1 MKWPLALTPVF
12 SYSSGVKK
20 FCPRR
25 TSHSQGLINTE
36 GAPGSQLSY
45 EPGSWFGFG
54 FYSYRL
60 FSLALFA
67 LCCALFF
74 LPSVAAAPAQNRAQE
89 KVGNEPAVTKVEPP
103 SWWIGLSSEVMLLL
117 SGYNLQANE
126 VSCNLPTL
134 TVTHTQ
140 SAAAGSYLFVWLK
153 IATDTRSGTAV
164 CRVTTSTGTTSFELP
179 LASRS
184 PTAGKFH
191 GLSQSDVIYLIMPD
205 RFANGD
211 PTNDQPADAPNSYDR
226 ANPRAYHGGDLRG
239 IREHL
244 PYLKDL
250 GVTTMWLTPILKN
263 GAPQDYHGYG
273 AVDLYAVDPH
283 LGTIN
288 DYQQL
293 VSAAHQQQMKILFD
307 AVINHVGRNHPWVN
321 NPPLPDWFHGTPAQH
336 TNSGTPL
343 DPSFYGK
350 SNQSSTNESF
360 EALVDPHAPSRFSK
374 SLTQGWFANVLPDLN
389 TENPVVAQYLVQNSI
404 WWAETTGLDGYRL
417 DTFPY
422 VPRKF
427 WAAWHLA
434 LRRLYPNLTTI
445 AEVFHP
451 DPSVTSFFLGGQR
464 HYDGIDSGVTT
475 LFDFPLYFTLRD
487 VLQHKAPTG
496 QIAKILRQDS
506 LYNRPDSLVTFFGNH
521 DVVRLSSATS
531 DAGEHSQDEGLKTTQ
546 LAYGLTLTLR
556 GIPQLYYGDEIGMS
570 GGADPDN
577 RHDFPGGW
585 SDDPQN
591 AFAADGRTPQQQKIF
606 SYVQTLLRLRREHP
620 VLAHGHLWH
629 LASDDSSY
637 IFERDSEEEKVI
649 VAFNNSKESRQLK
662 IPLKDTPVQDAA
674 GLTNLLGEARGRI
687 ADSQLELAM
696 PPQSLT
702 IVLVD

>member
-1 MKWPLALTPVF
+1 VT
-12 SYSSGVKK
+12 K
-20 FCPRR
+20 FYPRR
-25 TSHSQGLINTE
+25 TSHSQSLINTE

-45 EPGSWFGFG
+45 EPRSRVGFRSWFGFG
-54 FYSYRL
+54 FYSYRS

-67 LCCALFF
+67 LCCAPIF

-117 SGYNLQANE
+117 SGHNLQANE

-164 CRVTTSTGTTSFELP
+164 CRITTSTGTTSFELP

-184 PTAGKFH
+184 PTAGKFR

-226 ANPRAYHGGDLRG
+226 ANLRAYHGGDLRG
-239 IREHL
+239 IRQHL

-250 GVTTMWLTPILKN
+250 GVTTLWLTPILKN

-283 LGTIN
+283 LGTLN
-288 DYQQL
+288 DYEQL
-293 VSAAHQQQMKILFD
+293 VAAAHQQQMKILFD
-307 AVINHVGRNHPWVN
+307 AVINHVGPNHPWVK
-321 NPPLPDWFHGTPAQH
+321 NPPLPDWFHGTPVQH

-343 DPSFYGK
+343 DGSFYGK
-350 SNQSSTNESF
+350 SNQLSANESF
-360 EALVDPHAPSRFSK
+360 EAFVDPHAPPRFSK
-374 SLTQGWFANVLPDLN
+374 NLTQGWFANVLPDLD
-389 TENPVVAQYLVQNSI
+389 TENPLVIQYLFQNSI
-404 WWAETTGLDGYRL
+404 WWVETTGLDGYRL

-434 LRRLYPNLTTI
+434 LRRLYPNLTTVG
-445 AEVFHP
+445 EVFHP
-451 DPSVTSFFLGGQR
+451 DPSVTSFFMGGQKR
-464 HYDGIDSGVTT
+464 YDGIDSGVTT
-475 LFDFPLYFTLRD
+475 LFDFPLYFALRD
-487 VLQHKAPTG
+487 LLQHKAPTE
-496 QIAKILRQDS
+496 QIAEILRHDS

-521 DVVRLSSATS
+521 DVARLASAAS
-531 DAGEHSQDEGLKTTQ
+531 DAGGHIQDEGLKTLQ

-556 GIPQLYYGDEIGMS
+556 GIPQLYYGDEIGMP

-585 SDDPQN
+585 SDDPKN
-591 AFAADGRTPQQQKIF
+591 AFTADGRTQQQQRIF

-620 VLAHGHLWH
+620 VLAQGRLWH

-637 IFERDSEEEKVI
+637 VFERDSDEEKLL
-649 VAFNNSKESRQLK
+649 VAFNNSKESHQLK

-674 GLTNLLGEARGRI
+674 GLTTLLGEAHGKI
-687 ADSQLELAM
+687 VDNQLELMM

-702 IVLVD
+702 IFIAD

>member
-1 MKWPLALTPVF
+1 
-12 SYSSGVKK
+12 
-20 FCPRR
+20 
-25 TSHSQGLINTE
+25 
-36 GAPGSQLSY
+36 
-45 EPGSWFGFG
+45 
-54 FYSYRL
+54 
-60 FSLALFA
+60 
-67 LCCALFF
+67 LCCALI
-74 LPSVAAAPAQNRAQE
+74 LSPCVSAPAQSPAQE
-89 KVGNEPAVTKVEPP
+89 KIANEPAVTKVEPP
-103 SWWIGLSSEVMLLL
+103 SWWIGLTSEVMLLI
-117 SGYNLQANE
+117 SGHNLQANE
-126 VSCNLPTL
+126 VACNLPTVK
-134 TVTHTQ
+134 VTHTQ
-140 SAAAGSYLFVWLK
+140 SSAAGSYLFVWLK

-164 CRVTTSTGTTSFELP
+164 CRVTTSTGKTSFELP

-191 GLSQSDVIYLIMPD
+191 GLSQADIIYLITPD

-211 PTNDQPADAPNSYDR
+211 PTNDQPAEAPASYDR
-226 ANPRAYHGGDLRG
+226 SNPRAYHGGDLRG

-250 GVTTMWLTPILKN
+250 GVTTLWLTPVLKN

-288 DYQQL
+288 EYQQL
-293 VSAAHQQQMKILFD
+293 VATAHQQQMKILFD
-307 AVINHVGRNHPWVN
+307 AVINHVGPNHPWVK

-336 TNSGTPL
+336 TNSATPL
-343 DPSFYGK
+343 DESFYGK
-350 SNQSSTNESF
+350 INPPTNESF
-360 EALVDPHAPSRFSK
+360 EALVDPHAPPRFSQN
-374 SLTQGWFANVLPDLN
+374 LLQGWFFNVLPDLN
-389 TENPVVAQYLVQNSI
+389 TENPVVAQYLLQNSI

-434 LRRLYPNLTTI
+434 LRRLYPSMTTI
-445 AEVFHP
+445 GEVFHP
-451 DPSVTSFFLGGQR
+451 DPTVTSFFVGGQKR
-464 HYDGIDSGVTT
+464 YDGIDSGVTT

-487 VLQHKAPTG
+487 VLLRGASAG
-496 QIAKILRQDS
+496 GIAEILRHDS

-521 DVVRLSSATS
+521 DVTRLVNAAT
-531 DAGEHSQDEGLKTTQ
+531 DTKGHPQDEGLRTLE

-556 GIPQLYYGDEIGMS
+556 GIPQLYYGDEIGMT

-585 SDDPQN
+585 SDDPKN
-591 AFAADGRTPQQQKIF
+591 AFTADGRTPQQQKVF
-606 SYVQTLLRLRREHP
+606 SYIQTLLRLRREHP
-620 VLAHGHLWH
+620 VLAQGRLWH

-637 IFERDSEEEKVI
+637 IFARDSDEERLI
-649 VAFNNSKESRQLK
+649 VAFNNSKRSHQLK

-674 GLTNLLGEARGRI
+674 GVSTLLGEARGKI
-687 ADSQLELAM
+687 ADSQLELSM
-696 PPQSLT
+696 PPQSLS
-702 IVLVD
+702 IFLVD

>member
-1 MKWPLALTPVF
+1 L
-12 SYSSGVKK
+12 
-20 FCPRR
+20 CC
-25 TSHSQGLINTE
+25 GLI
-36 GAPGSQLSY
+36 L
-45 EPGSWFGFG
+45 
-54 FYSYRL
+54 
-60 FSLALFA
+60 
-67 LCCALFF
+67 
-74 LPSVAAAPAQNRAQE
+74 LPSVTAALTQD
-89 KVGNEPAVTKVEPP
+89 KIGNDPAVTKVEPP
-103 SWWIGLSSEVMLLL
+103 TWWIGLSSEVMLLI
-117 SGYNLQANE
+117 SGHNLQANE
-126 VSCNLPTL
+126 VTCNLPTL

-140 SAAAGSYLFVWLK
+140 SAAAGTYLFVWLK

-164 CRVTTSTGTTSFELP
+164 CRITTSTGKTSFELP

-191 GLSQSDVIYLIMPD
+191 GLSRADVIYLIMPD

-250 GVTTMWLTPILKN
+250 GVTTLWLTPILKN

-307 AVINHVGRNHPWVN
+307 AVINHIGPNHPWVK

-336 TNSGTPL
+336 TNSSTPL
-343 DPSFYGK
+343 DGSFYGK
-350 SNQSSTNESF
+350 SNQQPSTNDAF
-360 EALVDPHAPSRFSK
+360 EALVDPHAPARLSK
-374 SLTQGWFANVLPDLN
+374 NLTQGWFVNVLPDLN

-445 AEVFHP
+445 GEVFHS
-451 DPSVTSFFLGGQR
+451 DPSVTSFFMGGQKR
-464 HYDGIDSGVTT
+464 YDGVDSGVTT
-475 LFDFPLYFTLRD
+475 LFDFPLYFTLRN
-487 VLQHKAPTG
+487 VLQHGAPAG
-496 QIAKILRQDS
+496 QITEILRHDS

-521 DVVRLSSATS
+521 DVTRLSNAAT
-531 DAGEHSQDEGLKTTQ
+531 DTGGHLPDEGLKSLE

-585 SDDPQN
+585 SDDPKN
-591 AFAADGRTPQQQKIF
+591 AFTADGRTPQQQKIF
-606 SYVQTLLRLRREHP
+606 SYVQTLLRLRREHS
-620 VLAHGHLWH
+620 VLAQGHLWH

>member
-1 MKWPLALTPVF
+1 
-12 SYSSGVKK
+12 
-20 FCPRR
+20 
-25 TSHSQGLINTE
+25 
-36 GAPGSQLSY
+36 
-45 EPGSWFGFG
+45 
-54 FYSYRL
+54 L
-60 FSLALFA
+60 FFFV
-67 LCCALFF
+67 CCALIFS
-74 LPSVAAAPAQNRAQE
+74 PSLRPAQQNPAPE
-89 KVGNEPAVTKVEPP
+89 KAGNEPVVTKVEPP
-103 SWWIGLSSEVMLLL
+103 SWWIGLSSGVMLLI
-117 SGYNLQANE
+117 SGHNLQANE
-126 VSCNLPTL
+126 VSCNLPTV

-140 SAAAGSYLFVWLK
+140 SAAAGTYLFVWLK

-164 CRVTTSTGTTSFELP
+164 CRITTPAGKTSFELP
-179 LASRS
+179 LASRG

-211 PTNDQPADAPNSYDR
+211 PTNDQPTDAPNSYDR

-250 GVTTMWLTPILKN
+250 GVTTLWLTPILKN

-293 VSAAHQQQMKILFD
+293 VSAAHKQEMKILFD
-307 AVINHVGRNHPWVN
+307 AVINHVGPNHPWVK
-321 NPPLPDWFHGTPAQH
+321 NPPLPDWFHGTSAQH
-336 TNSGTPL
+336 TNSATPL
-343 DPSFYGK
+343 DGTFYGK
-350 SNQSSTNESF
+350 NNQSSANDSF
-360 EALVDPHAPSRFSK
+360 EALVDPHAPARLSK
-374 SLTQGWFANVLPDLN
+374 NLTQGWFANVLPDLN
-389 TENPVVAQYLVQNSI
+389 TENPVVAQYLFQNSI

-422 VPRKF
+422 VPRRF

-445 AEVFHP
+445 GEVFYP
-451 DPSVTSFFLGGQR
+451 DPSVTSFFMGGQR
-464 HYDGIDSGVTT
+464 HYDGIDSGVAT
-475 LFDFPLYFTLRD
+475 LFDFPLYFALRE
-487 VLQHKAPTG
+487 VLQHKAPAG
-496 QIAKILRQDS
+496 QIAEILRHDS

-521 DVVRLSSATS
+521 DVVRLSSAAS
-531 DAGEHSQDEGLKTTQ
+531 DAAGHPQDEGLKTLQ
-546 LAYGLTLTLR
+546 LAYGLMLTLR
-556 GIPQLYYGDEIGMS
+556 GIPQLYYGDEIGMP
-570 GGADPDN
+570 GGPDPDN

-585 SDDPQN
+585 SDDPKN
-591 AFAADGRTPQQQKIF
+591 AFTADGRTPQQQQIF

-620 VLAHGHLWH
+620 VLAQGHLWH

-637 IFERDSEEEKVI
+637 IFERDSDEEKVI

-674 GLTNLLGEARGRI
+674 GLTTLFGEARGRI
-687 ADSQLELAM
+687 ADSQLELAL

-702 IVLVD
+702 VFLVD